1 MYSVSNTCSV
11 FEEVDE
17 VRFRNTLLEVIEEL
31 KMRRQQDAETEE
43 TIGSLL
49 ESKTTLEH
57 AVEEERR
64 RAEQL
69 QEQLARQEGEMRR
82 TYELQL
88 KELEADRAKASSAGG
103 VEEREMK
110 ALKDEVKVSFIV
122 IGGELCMGV
131 PAVVVEQVRFGIDVV
146 WCVA

>member
-1 MYSVSNTCSV
+1 MHSVSNTCSA

-57 AVEEERR
+57 TVEEERR
-64 RAEQL
+64 RVEQL

-131 PAVVVEQVRFGIDVV
+131 PAR
-146 WCVA
+146 CCC